1 MWFVCKR
8 LKCRPFHVMCCCPC
22 WALSLIQTSY
32 PYLRLGLVGGVLWPG
47 EMRWELEQQGSTVFL
62 SQFSSVQ
69 AAGSHGG
76 SLVSMGRKVMK
87 RRLLSSKGSGTLEGN
102 VKGRFRR
109 FINDVAVKDMPL
121 IGRKFTW
128 SSSFSSSSPTLVK
141 LDHVF
146 CTVDWEDHFPNS
158 LLQSAASVDSD
169 HCPLILGL
177 KDGCPGKRRFHF
189 EVFWPK
195 FDGFQQAVQQAWGA
209 VQTKPCP
216 LETLAL
222 KFKAAVRALQSWSD
236 KKVEKFRS
244 QLELAREILHQLEI
258 AQDSRPLSLLEV
270 WLRNSLK
277 KHSLALT
284 SLLWT
289 VARLRSRIHWLKEGD
304 ANTWLFHSQARHR
317 KRKYFIAKL
326 QNGDEV
332 VTSHEDKAELLLNFY
347 EGLIGTREQ
356 REQTIDLEAVGI
368 RQHDLHMLDS
378 PISEEEC
385 GTQSSIYWLIKPPD
399 RMDSREGSIKHVGIS

>member
-1 MWFVCKR
+1 M
-8 LKCRPFHVMCCCPC
+8 M
-22 WALSLIQTSY
+22 
-32 PYLRLGLVGGVLWPG
+32 
-47 EMRWELEQQGSTVFL
+47 
-62 SQFSSVQ
+62 
-69 AAGSHGG
+69 
-76 SLVSMGRKVMK
+76 
-87 RRLLSSKGSGTLEGN
+87 
-102 VKGRFRR
+102 GRFRR
-109 FINDVAVKDMPL
+109 FINDVAVKEMPL

-128 SSSFSSSSPTLVK
+128 SSSFSNSSPTLVK

-158 LLQSAASVDSD
+158 LLKSAASVDSD

-189 EVFWPK
+189 EAFWPK

-222 KFKAAVRALQSWSD
+222 KFKAAAWALQSWSD
-236 KKVEKFRS
+236 KKVGNFRS
-244 QLELAREILHQLEI
+244 QLQLAREILHQLEI
-258 AQDSRPLSLLEV
+258 AQDSRPPSLLEI

-284 SLLWT
+284 SLLRT
-289 VARLRSRIHWLKEGD
+289 VAQLRSRIHWLKEGD
-304 ANTWLFHSQARHR
+304 ANTRLFHSQARHR
-317 KRKYFIAKL
+317 KRKNFIAKL

-332 VTSHEDKAELLLNFY
+332 VTCHEDKAELLLNFY

-378 PISEEEC
+378 PISEEEVWNTVKHLPADKAPGPDGFTGRFYKTC
-385 GTQSSIYWLIKPPD
+385 WDIIKGDIMAVVSAVWRRDFRNFSLLNTAFITLIPKKDDAFQAGDFRPISLIHSFAKLIMKILANRLAARLDTIVPKNQSAFIKGRFIQD
-399 RMDSREGSIKHVGIS
+399 NFMLV